1 MPDPACCLEETLT
14 QQRSKLRPLAILAA
28 IALARLGFGYQFQTV
43 GSLGPT
49 LIPLFGMDYTTFG
62 KLIGAFMLVGTFAAL
77 PLGLAGGRFGDRKIL
92 AGGLALMVAGAVVSA
107 LGGVPGDVAPGRAL
121 SSIALG
127 RALCGVGGVAMV
139 VIQGKVLADWF
150 QGRGFLLAISVSVSA
165 YPIGIGLAQLTQPPL
180 AEAFGWPAAFLAG
193 GAIQAAALALFLASF
208 GPPPHGVARPRRLL
222 LPSGRECLLTALA
235 GLVWAAYTSGYT
247 GFLSYA
253 PSLMAKRG
261 ESVALIGVVIAIA
274 SWGNVPP
281 ALIGAGLANRYGA
294 FRIVLI
300 GTVAVVLGIAGSA
313 LTDWPILCAVMLGV
327 IGQIQPGV
335 IQAIGTL
342 SARVET
348 RAAGMGIFYG
358 VYYAGGTVVPALCG
372 AAADWTGRPEGALLC
387 AAAVSALAIPA
398 YMLHRRLVSHATM
411 LARA

>member
-1 MPDPACCLEETLT
+1 MT
-14 QQRSKLRPLAILAA
+14 QQQWTLRPVAILAA
-28 IALARLGFGYQFQTV
+28 ISLARLGFGYQFQTV

-77 PLGLAGGRFGDRKIL
+77 PLGLAGGRFGDRMIL

-107 LGGVPGDVAPGRAL
+107 LGGEVAPGRAL
-121 SSIALG
+121 TSIALG

-193 GAIQAAALALFLASF
+193 GVIQAAALALFLASF
-208 GPPPHGVARPRRLL
+208 RSPPQGMAPHGVAQPRRLV

-235 GLVWAAYTSGYT
+235 GLVWGAYTSGYT

-253 PSLMAKRG
+253 PSLMAARG
-261 ESVALIGVVIAIA
+261 ESAALTGVVIAIA

-281 ALIGAGLANRYGA
+281 TLFGAGLANRYGA

-300 GTVAVVLGIAGSA
+300 GSGAVVLGIAGSA
-313 LTDWPILCAVMLGV
+313 LTDWPIACAVMLGV
-327 IGQIQPGV
+327 IGQIHPGV

-358 VYYAGGTVVPALCG
+358 VYYAAGTVVPALCG
-372 AAADWTGRPEGALLC
+372 AVADWTGGAEGALLC

-398 YMLHRRLVSHATM
+398 YVLHRRLVSHATM

>member
-1 MPDPACCLEETLT
+1 M
-14 QQRSKLRPLAILAA
+14 AILAA

-62 KLIGAFMLVGTFAAL
+62 QLIGAFMLVGTFAAL
-77 PLGLAGGRFGDRKIL
+77 PLGLAGGRFGDRMIL

-107 LGGVPGDVAPGRAL
+107 LGGEGAPGRAL
-121 SSIALG
+121 GSIALG

-180 AEAFGWPAAFLAG
+180 AEVFGWPAAFLAG

-208 GPPPHGVARPRRLL
+208 QAPPHGSAHQRRVV

-253 PSLMAKRG
+253 PSLMAARG
-261 ESVALIGVVIAIA
+261 ESAALTGVVIAIA

-281 ALIGAGLANRYGA
+281 TLFGAGLANRYGA

-300 GTVAVVLGIAGSA
+300 GTGAVVLGIAGSA
-313 LTDWPILCAVMLGV
+313 LTDWPIVCALLLGV
-327 IGQIQPGV
+327 IGQIHPGV

-358 VYYAGGTVVPALCG
+358 VYYAAGTVVPALCG
-372 AAADWTGRPEGALLC
+372 AVADWTDGPEGALLC
-387 AAAVSALAIPA
+387 AAAVSALAMPA

>member
-14 QQRSKLRPLAILAA
+14 EQQWKLRPVAILAA

-62 KLIGAFMLVGTFAAL
+62 QLIGAFMLVGTFAAL
-77 PLGLAGGRFGDRKIL
+77 PLGLAGGRFGDRMIL

-107 LGGVPGDVAPGRAL
+107 LGGEGAPGRAL
-121 SSIALG
+121 GSIALG

-180 AEAFGWPAAFLAG
+180 AEVFGWPAAFLAG

-208 GPPPHGVARPRRLL
+208 QAPPHGSAHQRRVV

-253 PSLMAKRG
+253 PSLMAARG
-261 ESVALIGVVIAIA
+261 ESAALTGVVIAIA

-281 ALIGAGLANRYGA
+281 TLFGAGLANRYGA

-300 GTVAVVLGIAGSA
+300 GTGAVVLGIAGSA
-313 LTDWPILCAVMLGV
+313 LTDWPIVCALLLGV
-327 IGQIQPGV
+327 IGQIHPGV

-358 VYYAGGTVVPALCG
+358 VYYAAGTVVPALCG
-372 AAADWTGRPEGALLC
+372 AVADWTDGPEGALLC
-387 AAAVSALAIPA
+387 AAAVSALAMPA

>member
-1 MPDPACCLEETLT
+1 LT
-14 QQRSKLRPLAILAA
+14 QQRPKLRPLAILAA

-77 PLGLAGGRFGDRKIL
+77 PLGLAGGRFGDRMIL
-92 AGGLALMVAGAVVSA
+92 TGGLALMVAGAVVSA
-107 LGGVPGDVAPGRAL
+107 LGGDAAPGRAL
-121 SSIALG
+121 TSIALG

-165 YPIGIGLAQLTQPPL
+165 YPVGIGLAQLTQPPL

-193 GAIQAAALALFLASF
+193 GAIQAAALALFLVSF
-208 GPPPHGVARPRRLL
+208 LPPPHGVAHPRRLM

-261 ESVALIGVVIAIA
+261 ESLALIGVVIAIA

-281 ALIGAGLANRYGA
+281 ALVGAGLANRYGA

-300 GTVAVVLGIAGSA
+300 GTAAVVLGIAGSA
-313 LTDWPILCAVMLGV
+313 LTDFPVLCAVMLGV

-358 VYYAGGTVVPALCG
+358 VYYAAGTVVPALCG
-372 AAADWTGRPEGALLC
+372 AVADWTGGPEGALLC
-387 AAAVSALAIPA
+387 AAAVSALAMPA